1 MADVGVSN
9 IHGHIFKLFD
19 DVHFVAYEFEEG
31 AVNNLSSC
39 SADFIVAEG
48 LQDIFGLQIRGES
61 TDDMVEFD
69 LTGYGTVMMKQR
81 DAQHG
86 AIFFTTG

>member
-1 MADVGVSN
+1 MADVVVSN
-9 IHGHIFKLFD
+9 IIFKLFD

-31 AVNNLSSC
+31 AFNNLSSC
-39 SADFIVAEG
+39 SADLFVAEG

-61 TDDMVEFD
+61 TDNMVEFD